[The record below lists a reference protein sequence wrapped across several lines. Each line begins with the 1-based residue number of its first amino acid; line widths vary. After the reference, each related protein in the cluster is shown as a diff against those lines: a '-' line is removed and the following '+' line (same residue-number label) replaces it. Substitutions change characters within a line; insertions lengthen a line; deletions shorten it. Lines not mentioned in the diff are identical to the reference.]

1 MAKRKL
7 SNMLALAVLSLL
19 TERPMHPYELSA
31 VMRQREL
38 SAVIKLNYGTL
49 YSVIQALHRD
59 GLIAPVE
66 TQREGRYPER
76 TVYATTEAGRTTLAD
91 WLRSLLGTPATE
103 YSSFAAALAFLGN
116 LAPTEVATLLE
127 AHTRQ
132 LQGQTA
138 SLQATIERGVQL
150 GVDRLFLVE
159 DMYTLALLQAR
170 LGFVQQL
177 IRQIN
182 DATLTETIA
191 GELRWKIRRSDLA
204 LLPDEQQPEQQ
215 AEGGSG

>member
-7 SNMLALAVLSLL
+7 SNLLALAVLSLL

-38 SAVIKLNYGTL
+38 SAVIKLNHGTL
-49 YSVIQALHRD
+49 YSVIEALHRD

-66 TQREGRYPER
+66 IQREGRYPER

-116 LAPTEVATLLE
+116 LEPAEAATLLE

-132 LQGQTA
+132 LDEQIA
-138 SLQATIERGVQL
+138 SLQATIGRGVQL
-150 GVDRLFLVE
+150 GVDHLFLVE
-159 DMYTLALLQAR
+159 DAYTLALLQTR
-170 LGFVQQL
+170 LGFMRQL
-177 IRQIN
+177 IGQIH
-182 DATLTETIA
+182 DGTLTETTA
-191 GELRWKIRRSDLA
+191 GELRWKIRRPDLA
-204 LLPDEQQPEQQ
+204 LLPGEQQPE
-215 AEGGSG
+215 